1 MVSNSEAARLQK
13 ELAHART
20 VAMANGV
27 GAKSRLQAL
36 QIAYGHGLFLPR
48 PITHIVCR
56 YQEQIEFVE
65 RLKEDCVRNI
75 LKSSSDMAAF
85 QQEVSDH
92 LGALRQ
98 FAEEN

>member
-36 QIAYGHGLFLPR
+36 QIA
-48 PITHIVCR
+48 
-56 YQEQIEFVE
+56 
-65 RLKEDCVRNI
+65 
-75 LKSSSDMAAF
+75 
-85 QQEVSDH
+85 
-92 LGALRQ
+92 
-98 FAEEN
+98 